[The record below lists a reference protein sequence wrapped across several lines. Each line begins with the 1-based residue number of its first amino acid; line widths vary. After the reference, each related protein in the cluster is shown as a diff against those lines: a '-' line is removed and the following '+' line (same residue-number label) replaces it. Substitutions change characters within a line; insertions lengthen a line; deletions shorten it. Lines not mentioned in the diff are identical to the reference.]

1 MGSTKANYTRLTDFF
16 NTFPDTLAVKRFRD
30 LQIRNLLFYQ
40 AELAHLREELEE
52 IEQRDAKSTNDVS
65 ERVNFRWTPAAAK
78 QVPFPKQQPTVSSL
92 YQEKILRIRCTLI
105 SYNNAVEQYKR
116 LNEIPC
122 PRRGDITAICEWLN
136 RMNLGGAFLAGDVED
151 VWNVQMPTGEFKPAK
166 IDDFYSFQTNGGVV
180 FRIGAFFAYISQ
192 LLYRGGDPD
201 KPHYINTS
209 STSALDRSISTI
221 IASVFPVIPIVVFYF
236 VERLIVRIGLI
247 IVFIAAFAAILVL
260 GLQFTP
266 DKVLAITTAIAAIQV
281 VYVGTTTDS
290 SNS

>member
-1 MGSTKANYTRLTDFF
+1 MRTAMIMIADKANYAALTEYLS
-16 NTFPDTLAVKRFRD
+16 NFPDALSTKRFRD

-40 AELAHLREELEE
+40 AELAHLRVELEE
-52 IEQRDAKSTNDVS
+52 IEQREVKSTPDVS
-65 ERVNFRWTPAAAK
+65 ARTNFRWTPAMAK
-78 QVPFPKQQPTVSSL
+78 EAPYSD
-92 YQEKILRIRCTLI
+92 
-105 SYNNAVEQYKR
+105 NAVEQYKR
-116 LNEIPC
+116 LNEVPC

-151 VWNVQMPTGEFKPAK
+151 VWNVQMPTGEFKPAEV
-166 IDDFYSFQTNGGVV
+166 DDFYAFETNGGLV

-209 STSALDRSISTI
+209 SASALDRSISTV
-221 IASVFPVIPIVVFYF
+221 IASVFPIMPIVVFYF

-247 IVFIAAFAAILVL
+247 IVFTAVFAAILVL

-266 DKVLAITTAIAAIQV
+266 DKVLAITTAYLNTPEI
-281 VYVGTTTDS
+281 G
-290 SNS
+290 